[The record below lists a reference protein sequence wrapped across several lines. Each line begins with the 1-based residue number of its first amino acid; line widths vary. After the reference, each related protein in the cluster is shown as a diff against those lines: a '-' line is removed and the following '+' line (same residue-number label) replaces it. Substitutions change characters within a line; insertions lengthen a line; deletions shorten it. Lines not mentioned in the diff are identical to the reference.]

1 MTKKLLSLLLCM
13 IMLLALCG
21 TAFADAPIEW
31 EISKKGVLTIS
42 GDGELPDY
50 SYVAPPWENR
60 RKDIKSVVVE
70 EGVTSIS
77 PNTFQYCTNLKTVT
91 LPSTLT
97 ELGKYAFYKCSSLKS
112 VVMPESMDYI
122 GKNCF
127 DECRKLEEIVIPYGI
142 EEIPEAAFANC
153 MELRCVTIPVTVD
166 EIGHSAFINCNKLKD
181 VYYSGS
187 SDDWDDIDIDKQN
200 KSLVNAS
207 IHVGAV
213 PGAPRTAAAGKSRV
227 IDVCAVMGE
236 TICLMSDGTVKAAG
250 GNSEINDGVRGWTDI
265 ESISASRDHVVGVKE
280 DGTVLAVGDNGMGQC
295 NVDTW
300 RGITEVSTCYAGTLG
315 LRSDGTVVFT
325 GELPWQDDAGV
336 QKYISTWKNVK
347 KIQTVAEGDR
357 YIFGVTEDGR
367 AYGGYACEGWESIA
381 DLHSSGWLTFGL
393 KKNGTVVVPAGT
405 ENYDIYRDVAAW
417 TDVARVYAGDG
428 KALAVKK
435 DGTVLFSG
443 GDIPEE
449 YRREL
454 AGWRDIKELYN
465 VDDAIIGLK
474 KDGSVVIVS
483 TPRKYPTL
491 DEAAIKQVAA
501 WTDIEK
507 ISVSDTHAVGLK
519 KDGTLV
525 FAGDNSHGQFNI
537 T

>member
-13 IMLLALCG
+13 LMLLTLCG

-50 SYVAPPWENR
+50 SYVAPPWESR

-77 PNTFQYCTNLKTVT
+77 PNTFQYCTNLKSAV

-153 MELRCVTIPVTVD
+153 MALESVTIPVTVE
-166 EIGHSAFINCNKLKD
+166 EIGHSAFINCTKLKN

-187 SDDWDDIDIDKQN
+187 SADWAEIEIDKQN
-200 KSLVNAS
+200 KSLTNAS
-207 IHVGAV
+207 FHSGSKS
-213 PGAPRTAAAGKSRV
+213 APAGRSCV
-227 IDVCAVMGE
+227 VDVCAVYEE
-236 TICLMSDGTVKAAG
+236 TVCLMSDGTVKAAG
-250 GNSEINDGVRGWTDI
+250 GNSIINEGVRGWTDI
-265 ESISASRDHVVGVKE
+265 SSISASSDHVVGVKS
-280 DGTVLAVGDNGMGQC
+280 DGTVLAIGDNWSGQC
-295 NVDTW
+295 DVGTW
-300 RGITEVSTCYAGTLG
+300 RNITAVSTCGSGTLG

-325 GELPWQDDAGV
+325 GELPWQDDADV
-336 QKYISTWKNVK
+336 QKNISTWKNVK
-347 KIQTVAEGDR
+347 KIQAVACGEGR

-367 AYGGYACEGWESIA
+367 VYGGSPCDSWESIA
-381 DLHSSGWLTFGL
+381 DLHSSGWLTLGL
-393 KKNGTVVVPAGT
+393 KKNGTVVPAGT
-405 ENYDIYRDVAAW
+405 DYNVVYSDVSTW
-417 TDVARVYAGDG
+417 TDVARVYAGDT
-428 KALAVKK
+428 KALAVRK
-435 DGTVLFSG
+435 DGTVLFSDG
-443 GDIPEE
+443 AIPEE

-454 AGWRDIKELYN
+454 AEWRDIKALYN

-507 ISVSDTHAVGLK
+507 ISVSNTHAVGLK

-525 FAGDNSHGQFNI
+525 FAGDNSQGQFNI